1 MTKYDHIFMI
11 ERGNYKI
18 IFHTD
23 VFFIKIFV
31 LMKRI
36 ILLILYLGI
45 CFMLKNPFYWS
56 FYVFI
61 LCAHRADII

>member
-45 CFMLKNPFYWS
+45 CFMLKNPFY
-56 FYVFI
+56 
-61 LCAHRADII
+61 